1 MVGLALG
8 IDEVIAGVV
17 APFLNLAGG
26 IGKMLPKK
34 CKVLPNGPTEGSEVD
49 YANQISV
56 ALQKELGRSHRA
68 TKTVMRWTGASER
81 TVKNWITGERGPSG
95 DYLVALI
102 RNSDEVMQCILH
114 MSDRPQAVAI
124 AKIPDIVRLM
134 CEVLELFGRQDLTIR
149 QDQAQRPIVFN
160 NRWRRIE
167 LGVTQPE
174 GWIRDAKFRCEQAL
188 EILMHKIWRR

>member
-1 MVGLALG
+1 MVGLAPG
-8 IDEVIAGVV
+8 IGEVIAGVV
-17 APFLNLAGG
+17 VPFLNLAGG

-34 CKVLPNGPTEGSEVD
+34 CKVLPNEPTEGSEID
-49 YANQISV
+49 YAIQISA

-114 MSDRPQAVAI
+114 MADRPQAVAI

-134 CEVLELFGRQDLTIR
+134 CEVLELFGKAGPDDPT
-149 QDQAQRPIVFN
+149 RPSPESDYLQQSMEEA
-160 NRWRRIE
+160 RTGSDAARGMDPRRNIS
-167 LGVTQPE
+167 L
-174 GWIRDAKFRCEQAL
+174 
-188 EILMHKIWRR
+188 

>member
-1 MVGLALG
+1 MVGQAPG
-8 IDEVIAGVV
+8 IGEVIAGVV
-17 APFLNLAGG
+17 VPFLNLAGG
-26 IGKMLPKK
+26 IGKMLPKTG
-34 CKVLPNGPTEGSEVD
+34 KVLPNGPTEGSEVD
-49 YANQISV
+49 YANQISA

-114 MSDRPQAVAI
+114 MADRPQAVAI

-134 CEVLELFGRQDLTIR
+134 CEVLELFGKAGADDPTRPDPEYRGQ
-149 QDQAQRPIVFN
+149 QAQL
-160 NRWRRIE
+160 E
-167 LGVTQPE
+167 GV
-174 GWIRDAKFRCEQAL
+174 QA
-188 EILMHKIWRR
+188 ERGG